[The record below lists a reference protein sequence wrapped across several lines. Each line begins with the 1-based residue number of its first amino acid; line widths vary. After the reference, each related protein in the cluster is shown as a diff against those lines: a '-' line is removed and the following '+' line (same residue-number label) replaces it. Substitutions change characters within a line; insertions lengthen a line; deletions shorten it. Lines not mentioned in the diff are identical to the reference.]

1 LNVSALI
8 EKMYRQEVERSASA
22 VSDKQP
28 DDDEDDIEEPDLEGL
43 VPKTAPVAD
52 DEAIDEEEPEVAEVA
67 EDTEDAEGVAE
78 EGQKPESDFVP
89 VEVDDDDIFEDID
102 FSSALSAASV
112 MFPVVYE
119 EVRPEDDAELMRQ
132 ATVDVEPAGE
142 AEADATGPLSGASE
156 GVVEEVLPVETIY
169 NENQIREAVEHASQ
183 NDGDVDPTLVLDE
196 AAEAVRRLRTV
207 EEKAAVSVQ
216 AKAAETTDAPER
228 DIHAEYIAT
237 VRQTERLEA
246 SYDPVSRAGDSK
258 ILKALGGGENNVFEH
273 IGAFVVK
280 VLHLDDKQG

>member
-52 DEAIDEEEPEVAEVA
+52 DEAIDEEEPEVA